1 MISCF
6 SLNIDGL
13 LLNNALLFYYK
24 ICIVC
29 ICVFFYTILI
39 GFYEKNI
46 SDQVCATKT
55 FGSCI
60 SAILVSHKQFE
71 IKYEFKIRKNNVINH
86 GF

>member
-13 LLNNALLFYYK
+13 LLNNTLLFYYK
-24 ICIVC
+24 IYIVC
-29 ICVFFYTILI
+29 IYVFFYTILI

-46 SDQVCATKT
+46 NDQVCATKT

-60 SAILVSHKQFE
+60 SAILVSHKNL
-71 IKYEFKIRKNNVINH
+71 KLNMN
-86 GF
+86 